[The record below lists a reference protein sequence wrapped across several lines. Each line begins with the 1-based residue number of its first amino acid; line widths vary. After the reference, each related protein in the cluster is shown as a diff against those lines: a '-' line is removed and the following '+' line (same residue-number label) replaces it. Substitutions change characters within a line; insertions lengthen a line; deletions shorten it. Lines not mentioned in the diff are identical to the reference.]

1 MANHESILCVSLL
14 VLLTPT
20 AYAASLPGDSANGKR
35 LYDANCM
42 GCHDTSVLTRKD
54 RVVQSLDA
62 LKEQLASCT
71 HTANKEF
78 SENEAQDLLRYLN
91 DQFYHFP

>member
-1 MANHESILCVSLL
+1 MKGILCVSLL
-14 VLLTPT
+14 ILLMPSV
-20 AYAASLPGDSANGKR
+20 ACAAALPGDSADGKR

-62 LKEQLASCT
+62 LKKQLVSCS
-71 HTANKEF
+71 HAAKKEF
-78 SENEAQDLLRYLN
+78 SAMNRDRKSVV
-91 DQFYHFP
+91 